1 MPSNIELFSSRIKF
15 EDLLSLV
22 DKAINT
28 GKDIQVT
35 KSMVSQ
41 NNTTMRFL
49 KWLEKH
55 KIISVVPI
63 EIITPKRISIRSR
76 KRKVEISLQLLA
88 LKLPMKEVAKKFNV
102 KLATAQ
108 GYLKELAPFSDQY
121 LHALRIALNFKKVTL
136 DTRLEEFPSYPIRIH
151 MNDLKEGLSQKEY
164 EQLMKIVVQ
173 NRYIKTITGQKLGT
187 TDLSFL
193 LPE

>member
-1 MPSNIELFSSRIKF
+1 MPNNIELFSSRIKF

-28 GKDIQVT
+28 GKDIQIT

-41 NNTTMRFL
+41 SNTTIRFL

-55 KIISVVPI
+55 KIISLVPL
-63 EIITPKRISIRSR
+63 EIKTPKKISVRSR

-88 LKLPMKEVAKKFNV
+88 LELPMKEVAKKFNV
-102 KLATAQ
+102 KLVTAQ
-108 GYLKELAPFSDQY
+108 GYLRELASFSDQY
-121 LHALRIALNFKKVTL
+121 LQALKLVLKLKKITF
-136 DTRLEEFPSYPIRIH
+136 DTRLDEFPSFPIRI
-151 MNDLKEGLSQKEY
+151 NVNYLKEGLRQSEHQ
-164 EQLMKIVVQ
+164 QLMDIVKQ
-173 NRYIKTITGQKLGT
+173 NKYIKNVTGQKLGT